1 MINVKIFPFN
11 PLQEN
16 TYILYNQDNQCI
28 IVDPGCYS
36 EAEREKIKDF
46 IAEKALKPV
55 MLVNTHC
62 HLDHVFGN
70 KFIADTYKLEL
81 FIHPGEKLVLDHA
94 PTSGLM
100 WNLPFDNYTG
110 NIHDLVPGE
119 YINLG
124 DEQLQILLTPGH
136 SPASVSFYSQSN
148 GFLLAGDVLFR
159 ESIGRTDLPGG
170 SPDVLMKSIKDQF
183 YILPD
188 ETIVYSGHGMPTT
201 IGHEKKH
208 NPYVNG

>member
-16 TYILYNQDNQCI
+16 TYILYNQDNECI

-46 IAEKALKPV
+46 IAEKGLKPV

-70 KFIADTYKLEL
+70 KFIAETYKLEL
-81 FIHPGEKLVLDHA
+81 FIHPGEKVVLDHA

-100 WNLPFDNYTG
+100 WNLPFDSYSG
-110 NIHDLVPGE
+110 NIHDLVPGKR
-119 YINLG
+119 IVLG
-124 DEQLQILLTPGH
+124 DEELEILFTPGH
-136 SPASVSFYSQSN
+136 SPASVSFYSKAN

-159 ESIGRTDLPGG
+159 ESVGRTDLPGG
-170 SPDVLMKSIKDQF
+170 SPDVLMKSIKDEL
-183 YILPD
+183 YVLPD
-188 ETIVYSGHGMPTT
+188 ETIVYAGHGMPTT